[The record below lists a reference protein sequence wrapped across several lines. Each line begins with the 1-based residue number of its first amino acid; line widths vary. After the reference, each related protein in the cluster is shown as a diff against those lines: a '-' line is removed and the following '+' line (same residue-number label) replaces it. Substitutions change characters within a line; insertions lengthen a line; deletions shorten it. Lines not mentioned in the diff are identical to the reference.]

1 MEAKG
6 NILHEILPDFP
17 CKKCSSS
24 TLMHFVSK
32 IYGLENDVKPT
43 VTVDDFINIVV
54 WQESEGA
61 QQAFSVFHESV

>member
-1 MEAKG
+1 
-6 NILHEILPDFP
+6 
-17 CKKCSSS
+17 
-24 TLMHFVSK
+24 MHFVSK